1 MEIKY
6 ITKQEAQEMLKSGSI
21 IMVDVREPE
30 EFELYRVEGNNIIN
44 IPLKKITESL
54 TYLAGFSKIICIC
67 RTNRRATEAASVLV
81 RAGIKE
87 VYVVKEGVTGWLFD
101 EYSNKQKTL

>member
-1 MEIKY
+1 MQIKY
-6 ITKQEAQEMLKSGSI
+6 ISKQEAQKMLKSGSI

-30 EFELYRVEGNNIIN
+30 EFELYRVEGDNIVN
-44 IPLKKITESL
+44 IPLNGIAESL
-54 TYLAGFSKIICIC
+54 TYLAGFRKIICIC
-67 RTNRRATEAASVLV
+67 RTNRRATEAARVLT

-101 EYSNKQKTL
+101 DYSNEQKKL

>member
-30 EFELYRVEGNNIIN
+30 EFELYRVE
-44 IPLKKITESL
+44 
-54 TYLAGFSKIICIC
+54 
-67 RTNRRATEAASVLV
+67 R
-81 RAGIKE
+81 
-87 VYVVKEGVTGWLFD
+87 
-101 EYSNKQKTL
+101 

>member
-1 MEIKY
+1 MQIKY

-30 EFELYRVEGNNIIN
+30 EFELYRVEGNNIVN
-44 IPLKKITESL
+44 IPLNRITESL

-67 RTNRRATEAASVLV
+67 RTNRRATEAASILAG
-81 RAGIKE
+81 AGIKE
-87 VYVVKEGVTGWLFD
+87 VYVVKEGVTGWLFGN
-101 EYSNKQKTL
+101 YSNEQKKL